1 MSSEQIIWVVVAI
14 VVVVAL
20 VVVAMAA
27 SRRRVTAQVEH
38 RRHEAEQLREDAV
51 AGASGLTS
59 SRAEAQEA
67 HAEAEAA
74 RARATQAEHGVAM
87 DEATVEDRVREADR
101 VDPDV
106 DHQAE
111 DYHPDAPTARGDAAT
126 SDGLGRRDQAADQT
140 ATPTADPTTDRE
152 ADPATDPTV
161 SESEESVEP
170 VEPTTDPDA
179 APRGDHRA

>member
-1 MSSEQIIWVVVAI
+1 MSSEQIIWVLVAI

-20 VVVAMAA
+20 VAVALMA
-27 SRRRVTAQVEH
+27 SKRRGSAKVEH

-67 HAEAEAA
+67 RAEAEAA
-74 RARATQAEHGVAM
+74 RARATQAERGAAM

-106 DHQAE
+106 DHRSD
-111 DYHPDAPTARGDAAT
+111 DYRPETPGPRGDATT
-126 SDGLGRRDQAADQT
+126 SPT
-140 ATPTADPTTDRE
+140 TEPTASRTAPPPRQ
-152 ADPATDPTV
+152 
-161 SESEESVEP
+161 SEPNPE
-170 VEPTTDPDA
+170 TDPDA
-179 APRGDHRA
+179 TPRGDHRR